1 MEKKNIIIGQSGGP
15 SAAINATLAG
25 IISGALSSDEIS
37 TVYGM
42 KNGIEGL
49 IRGDVTELNGLFATP
64 ESIESLKLTPA
75 SALGSCRKKLPD
87 PMSGDK
93 IFSDIISRLREY
105 NISFFFYIGGND
117 SMDTVHKLTV
127 YAENNGITDI
137 AFIGVP
143 KTIDNDLTVT
153 DHTPGYGSAAKYL
166 CASLSEIVR
175 DCAVYTL
182 PAVTV
187 VEIMGRDAGWLA
199 ASAGLVDGVDY
210 IYMPEVEF
218 DNERFFR
225 DINNSL
231 MTHPNVVIAVSEGV
245 RYPSGEYVGSSG
257 QSGVKD
263 VFGHKYLSGT
273 GKTLEHLVKEHFG
286 CKVRSVEINILQRC
300 AGHLLSETDINEA
313 FETGAYS
320 LSLALSGKSGVM
332 PAVTRNPGEYSVTF
346 DFCDVARVA
355 NKIKYLPPE
364 FINENGNGITEEC
377 KKYIEPLIQGEIYP
391 KYEKG
396 IPEYFI
402 LK

>member
-49 IRGDVTELNGLFATP
+49 IRGDIIELNGLFTTS

-87 PMSGDK
+87 PMSWEET
-93 IFSDIISRLREY
+93 FTDIISRLREY
-105 NISFFFYIGGND
+105 NISCFFYIGGND
-117 SMDTVHKLTV
+117 SMDTVNKLSM
-127 YAENNGITDI
+127 YAKYNGITDI

-175 DCAVYTL
+175 DCAVYTV

-210 IYMPEVEF
+210 IYLPEVEF
-218 DNERFFR
+218 DNEKFFR
-225 DINNSL
+225 DISNSL

-257 QSGVKD
+257 QSGLND

-273 GKTLEHLVKEHFG
+273 GKTLEHLIKERFG

-300 AGHLLSETDINEA
+300 AGHLLSETDINES

-320 LSLALSGKSGVM
+320 VSLALSGKSGVM
-332 PAVTRNPGEYSVTF
+332 PVVTRNSGEYSVTF
-346 DFCDVARVA
+346 DFCDVACVA
-355 NKIKYLPPE
+355 NKTKYLPPE
-364 FINENGNGITEEC
+364 FINEKGNGITAEC

-396 IPEYFI
+396 IPKYFI
-402 LK
+402 LR